1 MSSQTKRII
10 NKSLKKVK
18 DKYNIL
24 TFDTHE
30 RSQTQMC
37 KTGHNFYCFSYDG
50 AKEWDSNFS
59 KRPDNYYRLPKNS
72 LVNYVDFDFIL
83 SHSKFGQFQASHQ
96 INNHLRLPVVSL
108 EHTLP
113 IPSWPTEQ
121 TESFKKMIGDINIFI
136 SQYSVERWSMN
147 CDAKVIKHSVDSNLF
162 CPGEGE
168 RKNHV
173 LSVANDFINRDYCL
187 NYKGWKRVTEGFPV
201 RVVGDTPGLSEAAKD
216 VSELVSEYQ
225 TSSIFFNSSTI
236 SPVPTSLLEAMSCGC
251 AVVSTATCMIPEV
264 IEHGVNGFISNNEEE
279 LKNYIQQ
286 LINDPQLAAKMGDAA
301 RKTVVEDFSEQKFI
315 NNWNEIFD
323 LAYRMK
329 K

>member
-1 MSSQTKRII
+1 M
-10 NKSLKKVK
+10 
-18 DKYNIL
+18 
-24 TFDTHE
+24 
-30 RSQTQMC
+30 
-37 KTGHNFYCFSYDG
+37 FY
-50 AKEWDSNFS
+50 
-59 KRPDNYYRLPKNS
+59 
-72 LVNYVDFDFIL
+72 
-83 SHSKFGQFQASHQ
+83 
-96 INNHLRLPVVSL
+96 
-108 EHTLP
+108 
-113 IPSWPTEQ
+113 
-121 TESFKKMIGDINIFI
+121 
-136 SQYSVERWSMN
+136 
-147 CDAKVIKHSVDSNLF
+147 
-162 CPGEGE
+162 
-168 RKNHV
+168 
-173 LSVANDFINRDYCL
+173 YCL